1 MVLYA
6 LLNARPCVSLEGGG
20 RSTERCFSLIAN
32 DNDLHGVVLL
42 DAVSYVCTSV
52 WIKLGDISDHLSRA
66 YRCNILNVSKIVRL
80 MFLRSYVPLSR
91 AVIRLLYLYKIAQLY
106 YTQIYIITLYYIQI
120 YINLYNYIILHTN
133 LYNYIILYI
142 NLYNYYNYCLW

>member
-52 WIKLGDISDHLSRA
+52 WIKLGDISDPLSRA

-80 MFLRSYVPLSR
+80 MFLRSYVTFLCHVLLSD
-91 AVIRLLYLYKIAQLY
+91 Y
-106 YTQIYIITLYYIQI
+106 YIYIKLH
-120 YINLYNYIILHTN
+120 NYIIHKF
-133 LYNYIILYI
+133 I
-142 NLYNYYNYCLW
+142 